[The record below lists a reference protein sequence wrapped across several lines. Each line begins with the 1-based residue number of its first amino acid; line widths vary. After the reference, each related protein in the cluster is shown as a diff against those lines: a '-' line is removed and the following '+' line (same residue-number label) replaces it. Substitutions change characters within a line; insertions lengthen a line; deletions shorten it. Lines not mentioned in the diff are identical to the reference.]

1 MSLNWREINLILSEL
16 DLPGS
21 HIQRMIQPD
30 FSSLVLDLYRPG
42 DPFAL
47 YISLASGKTRLHRL
61 SHAIE
66 HPEKLQRFA
75 QFLRARV
82 KGAKILEATQV
93 GEDRIVRIRVV
104 SGGEETLLWIRL
116 WSGAANIIATDAE
129 GRILDAYYR
138 RPARGEVTGGSYNP
152 SAPLPAEAASK
163 AEAPP
168 AARSEGPLQSRD
180 LARFESRDLARFES
194 RDRFPVRDLPGEGSF
209 NERVERFYGQGG
221 VPGDLASLK
230 AQALKALEGRQTR
243 LEAARAA
250 LARQRSNYEHHDRLK
265 AQGDL
270 VIANLHRIQPGD
282 RSLTAEDFAGSG
294 DLIEVPLDPKLSP
307 EKNAESF
314 YERYKKAK
322 SGLLRLDAEI
332 ADHDRLLEELAREQ
346 RLVSESED
354 SAWVSAYLKRIRKE
368 QPDRQR
374 QEKRERPGLEY
385 RSGPYSILVGRSAA
399 ENDAL
404 LRRHVRGNDWWL
416 HSRDYPGAYIFIK
429 AIPGKSVPLEVLLD
443 AGNLALYY
451 SKAKSGGQAELYY
464 TQVKYLRR
472 PREGKL
478 GLVLPTH
485 EKNLSI
491 KLDTGRLDRL
501 FNARELHAGP

>member
-1 MSLNWREINLILSEL
+1 MSLNWREIDLVLSEL
-16 DLPGS
+16 ELAGS
-21 HIQRMIQPD
+21 HIQRIVQPD
-30 FSSLVLDLYRPG
+30 FSSLVLELYRPG

-61 SHAIE
+61 SHPIE

-93 GEDRIVRIRVV
+93 GQDRIVRLRVA
-104 SGGEETLLWIRL
+104 SAGEETLLWVRL
-116 WSGAANIIATDAE
+116 WSGAANIIATDAG

-138 RPARGEVTGGSYNP
+138 RPARGEVTGGIYNP
-152 SAPLPAEAASK
+152 SALLPAEADSNT
-163 AEAPP
+163 EAPP
-168 AARSEGPLQSRD
+168 AATTESPLPSRD
-180 LARFESRDLARFES
+180 LARLESRARYQI
-194 RDRFPVRDLPGEGSF
+194 RDLPGEGSF
-209 NERVERFYGQGG
+209 GERVERFYGQGG
-221 VPGDLASLK
+221 ALGDLASLR
-230 AQALKALEGRQTR
+230 AQALKALEGRETR
-243 LEAARAA
+243 IEAVRAA
-250 LARQRSNYEHHDRLK
+250 LARQRADYEHHEQLK

-270 VIANLHRIQPGD
+270 VIANLHRIQSGD
-282 RSLTAEDFAGSG
+282 RWLTVEDFGGGG
-294 DLIEVPLDPKLSP
+294 DQIEVPLDPKLSP

-322 SGLLRLDAEI
+322 SGLARLDVEI
-332 ADHDRLLEELAREQ
+332 AEHDRLLEELARER
-346 RLVSESED
+346 RLLSESED
-354 SAWVSAYLKRIRKE
+354 SVWVASYLKRIRKE
-368 QPDRQR
+368 QPERQK

-385 RSGPYSILVGRSAA
+385 RSGPFLILVGRSAA

-429 AIPGKSVPLEVLLD
+429 AIPGKSIPLEVLLD

>member
-1 MSLNWREINLILSEL
+1 VSLNWREIDLVLSEL
-16 DLPGS
+16 GLAGS
-21 HIQRMIQPD
+21 HIQKIVQPD
-30 FSSLVLDLYRPG
+30 FSSLVLELYRPG
-42 DPFAL
+42 DPFDL
-47 YISLASGKTRLHRL
+47 YVSLASGKTRLHRL
-61 SHAIE
+61 SHPVE

-82 KGAKILEATQV
+82 KGAKILEASQV
-93 GEDRIVRIRVV
+93 GQDRIVRIRLT
-104 SGGEETLLWIRL
+104 SAGDETILWIRL
-116 WSGAANIIATDAE
+116 WSGAANIIATDAN

-138 RPARGEVTGGSYNP
+138 RPARGEVTGGNFDP
-152 SAPLPAEAASK
+152 
-163 AEAPP
+163 
-168 AARSEGPLQSRD
+168 SRD
-180 LARFESRDLARFES
+180 LAPNPAAARPS
-194 RDRFPVRDLPGEGSF
+194 SSAGANDRFSVRDLPGEGSF
-209 NERVERFYGQGG
+209 GERVERAYSQGG
-221 VPGDLASLK
+221 PQSGLDALK
-230 AQALKALEGRQTR
+230 AQALKALEGRETR

-250 LARQRSNYEHHDRLK
+250 LARQRADYEHHEQLK

-270 VIANLHRIQPGD
+270 VIANLHRITPGD
-282 RSLTAEDFAGSG
+282 RWLSAEDFSGGG

-322 SGLLRLDAEI
+322 SGLVRLDQEI
-332 ADHDRLLEELAREQ
+332 ADHDRLLEELSHER
-346 RLVSESED
+346 RLLSDSED
-354 SAWVSAYLKRIRKE
+354 SAWVSAFLRRIRKE
-368 QPDRQR
+368 QPEGQ
-374 QEKRERPGLEY
+374 KHAKHERPGLDY
-385 RSGPYSILVGRSAA
+385 HTGGFTILVGRSAA
-399 ENDAL
+399 ENDEL

-429 AIPGKSVPLEVLLD
+429 AIPGKSIPLEVLLD

-501 FNARELHAGP
+501 FNARDLHAGP